1 MNYAAAVDIGG
12 TSIKFGLINEKGEV
26 IYSSQYKSEAQKGSK
41 YVVDKVKLAIKEIIQ
56 YDRNIK
62 ICGIGISSAGQID
75 SASGKVLYAT
85 DNIPGYTGTD
95 LKGILESE
103 FRLPT
108 FVENDV
114 NASAVGERWKG
125 VSIGY
130 DNIVCITIGT
140 GIGGCIMLNGQVLHG
155 ALGSAG
161 EMGHMIIEHNG
172 LPCNCGNRG
181 CYEQYASANALVRN
195 FKEKLINGENSLVLN
210 HISSKDEINALHIF
224 EAAKAGDNLANV
236 VLEEFIK
243 YLGTGIINLVH
254 ILNPQLIIIGGGVSF
269 QGEYLSDK
277 VQAYVNRLIMPSF
290 QSCLSIKTAK
300 LGNEAG
306 IVGAAKIVFDNIRI

>member
-1 MNYAAAVDIGG
+1 VYIMHYAAAVDIGG
-12 TSIKFGLINEKGEV
+12 TSIKYGLINEKGEV

-41 YVVDKVKLAIKEIIQ
+41 NIIDKVKLAIKEIIQ

-75 SASGKVLYAT
+75 STSGKVLYAT

-95 LKGILESE
+95 LKGILEAE
-103 FRLPT
+103 FKLPT
-108 FVENDV
+108 FAENDV
-114 NASAVGERWKG
+114 NAAAIGERWKG
-125 VSIGY
+125 AGIGY

-140 GIGGCIMLNGQVLHG
+140 GIGGCIMANGQVFHG
-155 ALGSAG
+155 ALGCAG

-172 LPCNCGNRG
+172 LPCNCGNKG
-181 CYEQYASANALVRN
+181 CYEQYASASALVRN
-195 FKEKLINGENSLVLN
+195 FKAKLINGE
-210 HISSKDEINALHIF
+210 SSKEEINALYIF
-224 EAAKAGDNLANV
+224 EAAKAGDDLANM

-277 VQAYVNRLIMPSF
+277 VQAYVKNLIMPSF